1 MTCMPY
7 VDSHF
12 FQKCPGRSHSW
23 LWKFV
28 AMETTLTLPHFIPG
42 KRGGETSMSKD
53 TEVGL
58 KETAR
63 NLLGCFHN
71 EAKANYQ
78 ESPAVFT
85 GKRASVVEEAEEE
98 MDEGA
103 IRISGVCQSSNEKQ
117 NKTNKQRNK
126 MQQLSLQ
133 AFR

>member
-1 MTCMPY
+1 
-7 VDSHF
+7 
-12 FQKCPGRSHSW
+12 
-23 LWKFV
+23 
-28 AMETTLTLPHFIPG
+28 METTLTLPHFIPG

-85 GKRASVVEEAEEE
+85 RKRAGVVEEAEEE

>member
-1 MTCMPY
+1 
-7 VDSHF
+7 
-12 FQKCPGRSHSW
+12 
-23 LWKFV
+23 
-28 AMETTLTLPHFIPG
+28 
-42 KRGGETSMSKD
+42 MSTD

-63 NLLGCFHN
+63 NLLGCFNN

-103 IRISGVCQSSNEKQ
+103 IRISGVCQSSNEK
-117 NKTNKQRNK
+117 KNKQRNK

-133 AFR
+133 AFHDFWSFTAKCLTFRISTQMTQI

>member
-1 MTCMPY
+1 
-7 VDSHF
+7 
-12 FQKCPGRSHSW
+12 
-23 LWKFV
+23 
-28 AMETTLTLPHFIPG
+28 METTLTLPHFIPG
-42 KRGGETSMSKD
+42 KRGGETSMSTD

-58 KETAR
+58 KETAC

-103 IRISGVCQSSNEKQ
+103 IRISGVCQSSNENKQTKKQ
-117 NKTNKQRNK
+117 NATVISPGISMTFGVLLLN
-126 MQQLSLQ
+126 
-133 AFR
+133 A

>member
-1 MTCMPY
+1 
-7 VDSHF
+7 
-12 FQKCPGRSHSW
+12 
-23 LWKFV
+23 
-28 AMETTLTLPHFIPG
+28 
-42 KRGGETSMSKD
+42 MSTD

-58 KETAR
+58 KETAC

-103 IRISGVCQSSNEKQ
+103 IRISGVCQSSNEKK